1 MMSMSTS
8 MMSNSAGATGAMTA
22 PPAVQPQTQAQ
33 TPPSAPAANQPIKK
47 DTVTLSAEAVQLAG
61 GK

>member
-8 MMSNSAGATGAMTA
+8 MMSSSAGAAGAMTA
-22 PPAVQPQTQAQ
+22 PPAVQAQAQ
-33 TPPSAPAANQPIKK
+33 TSAAPAANQPIKK
-47 DTVTLSAEAVQLAG
+47 DTVTLSAQALELAG